1 MYQGIIPD
9 IPINEGICDFSMEQE
24 EAMTAK
30 PMSALDWA
38 RIRTGLR
45 EHFEDSSGVSDWD
58 SELVEEYAASRVRAA
73 LEEAARLMENGELRY
88 EANQIRALM
97 PEAK

>member
-1 MYQGIIPD
+1 MKP
-9 IPINEGICDFSMEQE
+9 
-24 EAMTAK
+24 MTAAEFDK
-30 PMSALDWA
+30 EVLSRWPQDAYDFA
-38 RIRTGLR
+38 
-45 EHFEDSSGVSDWD
+45 DA
-58 SELVEEYAASRVRAA
+58 YAAYRVRAA